1 MLAGAMLL
9 SACTAPS
16 APASVG
22 GLTVVAMPQAAD
34 ATPVQTM
41 TREDA
46 LRLASDADRAL
57 AAGRVA
63 DAGAAYVRI
72 ATAFPDDAS
81 AWFRLGT
88 IYLRTAQYGAA
99 QYACERALR
108 FEPGMAK
115 AQANLALAHL
125 HQFRA
130 AAAQAAASADVPP
143 ENRKALAS
151 LIRDVDHAL
160 VPAAAARARTAGEAA
175 R

>member
-1 MLAGAMLL
+1 
-9 SACTAPS
+9 
-16 APASVG
+16 
-22 GLTVVAMPQAAD
+22 MPQALEAD
-34 ATPVQTM
+34 QVRTM

-46 LRLASDADRAL
+46 MRLALDADRAL
-57 AAGRVA
+57 VAGRVL

-72 ATAFPDDAS
+72 ATAFPDDAR

-88 IYLRTAQYGAA
+88 IYLRTGQYGAA

-108 FEPGMAK
+108 FEPSMAK

-130 AAAQAAASADVPP
+130 AAALASASHDVPP
-143 ENRKALAS
+143 ENRKALRA
-151 LIRDVDHAL
+151 LMLDVDHAL
-160 VPAAAARARTAGEAA
+160 VPRVAARASETGEVD